1 MQPLTLIEPFRA
13 LFYAPFYLAEAE
25 GLFAREGIDLR
36 MVTAGSTDA
45 AAAMLLAGK
54 ADLAWSGPMRPLL
67 LRSRDPGCTLR
78 SFCAVVMR
86 DPFLLVGAAPRPGFA
101 LEELPGLRLGLVS
114 EVPTPVWCLRGD
126 LAQAGIDPMAI
137 GEPAGPGMAEN
148 AGAVVAGALDVAQ
161 LFEPFACRVEDAGGA
176 VWHAQANR
184 GLTAYTA
191 FYATEAGIAARRP
204 ALIGMVRA
212 MQAAL
217 ARIRQAPAEAVAAA
231 IATRFPE
238 VPEAHRV
245 RAIARYQSLGLWEAG
260 PAFPR
265 EAFDRLG
272 AAMLAAGAI
281 THVPPF
287 EDCVDT
293 ALEAEALA

>member
-86 DPFLLVGAAPRPGFA
+86 DPFLLVGAAPRPGFV

-212 MQAAL
+212 MRAAL

-231 IATRFPE
+231 IASRFPE

-245 RAIARYQSLGLWEAG
+245 RAIARYQALGLWEAG

-265 EAFDRLG
+265 KAFDRLG

-281 THVPPF
+281 AHVPPF